1 MVHLNKLFLLA
12 NSVTMM
18 PDRTKAPAIHEA
30 VEFDIKLKPYES
42 FKLDNGTPVYTI
54 NAGAEEVV
62 MVEWVFYAGN
72 WYEDKNIV
80 AATTNHLLKNGTKQK
95 KAFAINEFFEF
106 HGAFLSRSC
115 FNETATIT
123 LHCLN
128 KHLGKLLPVVTE
140 LITEAIFPEDEL
152 AIYKQNQK
160 QRLEVNLK
168 KCDFVANRLIDE
180 YIYGIHHPYG
190 KYTLASDF
198 DNIEQKDL
206 IDFYQKYYTRGK
218 CLVFVAGKLPA
229 NTQELLNKELGQLP
243 FNENGFDLKTIQQI
257 PAATKKYRINNDP
270 DSVQAAIRIGR
281 PFPNRH
287 HPDFPKAQVLNNLF
301 GGFFGSRLM
310 SNIREDKGYTYGIHS
325 FLQNHIHDTAWVI
338 STEAGRD
345 VAEATI
351 TEVYKEMALL
361 RDELIDTEELDLV
374 RNYMIGSL
382 LGDLDGPFQIIARW
396 KNYILN
402 NLDANYFYQSL
413 ETVRTVSA
421 EELQALANKY
431 LQPDEFYELMV
442 I

>member
-1 MVHLNKLFLLA
+1 
-12 NSVTMM
+12 MM
-18 PDRTKAPAIHEA
+18 LDRTKAPVIQDA
-30 VEFDIKLKPYES
+30 VDFDVKLKPYEC
-42 FKLDNGTPVYTI
+42 FQLDNSTPVYTI

-62 MVEWVFYAGN
+62 MLELVFYAGN

-80 AATTNHLLKNGTKQK
+80 AATTNHLLKNGTNNKN
-95 KAFAINEFFEF
+95 AFAINEFFEF
-106 HGAFLSRSC
+106 YGAFLSRSC

-128 KHLGKLLPVVTE
+128 KHLATLLPVVTE
-140 LITEAIFPEDEL
+140 LITDAIFPESEL

-160 QRLEVNLK
+160 QRLSVNLK

-180 YIYGIHHPYG
+180 YIYGFDHPYG
-190 KYTLASDF
+190 KYTSANDF
-198 DNIEQKDL
+198 DQLQQKDL
-206 IDFYQKYYTRGK
+206 VDFYQQYYTHGK
-218 CLVFVAGKLPA
+218 CLVFVAGKLP
-229 NTQELLNKELGQLP
+229 TDLQSMLNKHLGQLP
-243 FNENGFDLKTIQQI
+243 FNQDGKIIKNI
-257 PAATKKYRINNDP
+257 PQVRASQKKYRITNDI

-287 HPDFPKAQVLNNLF
+287 HPDFPKVQVLNNLF

-325 FLQNHIHDTAWVI
+325 FIQNHIHETALLV

-351 TEVYKEMALL
+351 TEVYKEMAKL
-361 RDELIDTEELDLV
+361 REEIIEAEELDLV

-382 LGDLDGPFQIIARW
+382 LGDLDGPFQIMARW

-402 NLDANYFYQSL
+402 NLEADYFYNSL

-421 EELQALANKY
+421 EELQALAQKY
-431 LQPDEFYELMV
+431 LQPEDFYELLV